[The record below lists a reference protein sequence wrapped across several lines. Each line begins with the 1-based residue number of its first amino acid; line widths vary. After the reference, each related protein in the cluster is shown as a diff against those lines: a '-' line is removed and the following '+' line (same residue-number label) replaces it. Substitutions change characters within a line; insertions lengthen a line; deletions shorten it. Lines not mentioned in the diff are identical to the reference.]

1 MMNEQE
7 MMREFQKPFAANEV
21 EWRVQRCGV
30 SNGKPWAFVLCYLT
44 NRAIQNRLDEVA
56 GLANWRNEFT
66 KWGEKSTLC
75 GISIRIGGEWITK
88 YDGASETDIEA
99 VKGGF
104 SDSMKRAAVQW
115 GMGRYLYNLTE
126 NLAICSFERQNG
138 PEWNRATAD
147 GKSFYWKAPALPNWA
162 LPGHSDGG
170 KAPAGMTTGQT
181 QKASPQ
187 APAQPRKPAAPAT
200 PEERAAIMVKY
211 MASIGVTRE
220 DLESAIGARV
230 EDFTQQETNLIS
242 QAAKIMKTK
251 NIDFITAIA
260 EVTR

>member
-1 MMNEQE
+1 MACSAL
-7 MMREFQKPFAANEV
+7 R
-21 EWRVQRCGV
+21 RLQRQV
-30 SNGKPWAFVLCYLT
+30 
-44 NRAIQNRLDEVA
+44 
-56 GLANWRNEFT
+56 ANWRNEFT

-115 GMGRYLYNLTE
+115 GMGRYLYNLTD
-126 NLAICSFERQNG
+126 NYAICSFERQNG

-147 GKSFYWKAPALPNWA
+147 GKPFYWKAPALPDWA

-170 KAPAGMTTGQT
+170 KAPMGMTTGQT
-181 QKASPQ
+181 QKAAPQ
-187 APAQPRKPAAPAT
+187 ATAQPRKPAAPAT

-230 EDFTQQETNLIS
+230 EDFTQQETDLVS

-251 NIDFITAIA
+251 NIDFIAAIA